1 LYQLVRHAFLDRK
14 PAMMKIVDGTRI
26 YFQDAEQ
33 YEAAKSYI
41 SEFFHILRDD
51 SRFNRY
57 IVAMARDK

>member
-1 LYQLVRHAFLDRK
+1 
-14 PAMMKIVDGTRI
+14 MMKIVDGTRI